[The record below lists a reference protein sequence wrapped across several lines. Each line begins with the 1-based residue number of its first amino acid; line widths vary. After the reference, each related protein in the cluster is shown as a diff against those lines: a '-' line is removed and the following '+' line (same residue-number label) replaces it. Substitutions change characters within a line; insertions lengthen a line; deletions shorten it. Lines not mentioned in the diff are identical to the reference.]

1 MSNHYLNLSGL
12 SKFLDLIKGIFA
24 TTEQGDKADS
34 AYTHSQSPHAP
45 SNAERNTIVGIQ
57 KNGTDLTPNSSTRKV
72 NVTVPTKVSELTN
85 DSGYK
90 TTDNNTTYTI
100 TKSGST
106 ITLEGSDGTSSS
118 VSDSN
123 TTYTLSS
130 FGVTATAAELNKL
143 DGVTATATELNYI
156 DGVTSNIQT
165 QLNGKAA
172 SSHTHTGTQVTG
184 LTASRAL
191 VSNSGGQVSVSGVTS
206 TELGYLD
213 GVTSGIQS
221 QLNSK
226 ASSSHTH
233 NYAGSS
239 SAGGAANSAVK
250 LQTARTINGVS
261 FDGSAAINIPNNHFV
276 SLSSQDLDEY
286 ITYGE
291 YYGGGSNDV
300 SNKPPGVDWF
310 YLRIFRTASGYTAQH
325 LYSAGI
331 WYNRYY
337 KGSSWTDWADEY
349 SSNNKPSPSDIGAA
363 ASSHTHFASQ
373 VTGLTASRALI
384 SSSSGTPTV
393 SAVTSTEL
401 GYLDGVTS
409 NIQTQLNGKAALSHT
424 HTGTQVTGL
433 TASRALVSN
442 SSGQVTVS
450 AVTSTELGY
459 LDGVTS
465 NIQTQLSGKASS
477 SHTHSASNITSG
489 TLGIARG
496 GTGGTTAASARA
508 NLDAVGLIVS
518 DVEPED
524 QNVGD
529 IWFMEET
536 VDE

>member
-191 VSNSGGQVSVSGVTS
+191 VSNSSGQVSVSG
-206 TELGYLD
+206 
-213 GVTSGIQS
+213 
-221 QLNSK
+221 
-226 ASSSHTH
+226 
-233 NYAGSS
+233 
-239 SAGGAANSAVK
+239 
-250 LQTARTINGVS
+250 
-261 FDGSAAINIPNNHFV
+261 
-276 SLSSQDLDEY
+276 
-286 ITYGE
+286 
-291 YYGGGSNDV
+291 
-300 SNKPPGVDWF
+300 
-310 YLRIFRTASGYTAQH
+310 
-325 LYSAGI
+325 
-331 WYNRYY
+331 
-337 KGSSWTDWADEY
+337 
-349 SSNNKPSPSDIGAA
+349 
-363 ASSHTHFASQ
+363 
-373 VTGLTASRALI
+373 
-384 SSSSGTPTV
+384 
-393 SAVTSTEL
+393 VTSTEL

-508 NLDAVGLIVS
+508 NLGAVGLIVS
-518 DVEPED
+518 DVEPEG

>member
-1 MSNHYLNLSGL
+1 MNNHYLNLSGL

-24 TTEQGDKADS
+24 TTEQGDKADT

-130 FGVTATAAELNKL
+130 FGVTATASELNKL
-143 DGVTATATELNYI
+143 DGVTATATELNYV

-172 SSHTHTGTQVTG
+172 SSH
-184 LTASRAL
+184 
-191 VSNSGGQVSVSGVTS
+191 N
-206 TELGYLD
+206 
-213 GVTSGIQS
+213 
-221 QLNSK
+221 
-226 ASSSHTH
+226 
-233 NYAGSS
+233 
-239 SAGGAANSAVK
+239 
-250 LQTARTINGVS
+250 
-261 FDGSAAINIPNNHFV
+261 
-276 SLSSQDLDEY
+276 
-286 ITYGE
+286 
-291 YYGGGSNDV
+291 
-300 SNKPPGVDWF
+300 
-310 YLRIFRTASGYTAQH
+310 
-325 LYSAGI
+325 
-331 WYNRYY
+331 
-337 KGSSWTDWADEY
+337 
-349 SSNNKPSPSDIGAA
+349 
-363 ASSHTHFASQ
+363 
-373 VTGLTASRALI
+373 
-384 SSSSGTPTV
+384 
-393 SAVTSTEL
+393 
-401 GYLDGVTS
+401 
-409 NIQTQLNGKAALSHT
+409 
-424 HTGTQVTGL
+424 
-433 TASRALVSN
+433 
-442 SSGQVTVS
+442 
-450 AVTSTELGY
+450 
-459 LDGVTS
+459 
-465 NIQTQLSGKASS
+465 
-477 SHTHSASNITSG
+477 HSASNITSG